1 MPIAIVVVIVAVAAA
16 VGFTVLR
23 SDEPVA
29 ATPAAEEIAR
39 PLDEEA
45 SETVP
50 DEAEASELA
59 PDDTNQADNPDAFT
73 SGMVEPTPEPL
84 DRPVAMRNRFRNG
97 SYTTEASYFTPAR
110 TRHDMDITL
119 TVTDD
124 IVTDAAITYD
134 GGAPETGHHR
144 RFDSAYRDAVIG
156 VALDEISLARV
167 GGASLTSEAFNEAV
181 DTIEQQ
187 AS

>member
-1 MPIAIVVVIVAVAAA
+1 MPIAIVAVVLVVAAA

-23 SDEPVA
+23 DDPG
-29 ATPAAEEIAR
+29 AETTSEAVVEAR
-39 PLDEEA
+39 PVNEETEADSAA
-45 SETVP
+45 SSQPVP
-50 DEAEASELA
+50 ESEEL
-59 PDDTNQADNPDAFT
+59 ADNPDAFT
-73 SGMVEPTPEPL
+73 SGMVEPTPEPQ
-84 DRPVAMRNRFRNG
+84 DTPVATRNRFRNG
-97 SYTTEASYFTPAR
+97 AYTTEASYFTPAR

-119 TVTDD
+119 TVADGV
-124 IVTDAAITYD
+124 VTDASITYD

-156 VALDEISLARV
+156 VPLDEVSLARV

-181 DTIEQQ
+181 DTIQQQ